1 MDQNLRVITPSDEES
16 EILEALKNTDN
27 YSGYLGVYL
36 DKRGKSKRYRAQV
49 WRGGKM
55 VSLGTFA
62 TAEEAALCIAQ
73 SPEGRATA
81 ARGVRRAAARG
92 VAAREEA
99 PPLTSEEASPLTSEE
114 ARQQA
119 EIEGLT
125 LVRNNNMSGY
135 YGVSLT
141 YPNTTKPYQARVMR
155 SGKRV
160 SLGFF
165 ATPEEAA
172 LIVARTPEGK
182 RAAEKQMNGPNTSI
196 HLAEATTR
204 TDQPVATKRP
214 RTVVITNPV
223 ELSDAR
229 FRELVA
235 GGMEVARATAPEDDA
250 MLRILA
256 ARAAASA
263 GAETVSRVTPASE
276 ALRRGDIPYVDMY
289 RTDLA
294 KRVAAKALK
303 KNLAERVAAEVRA
316 EASRAEASRA
326 EASRAEASRAEASRA
341 EVANLLANMNNM
353 NNMSDMGNTIY
364 YSNGGKKRTN
374 RKIQKTK
381 SNKYK
386 KHTKKHTKKHNKN
399 RKLKKN

>member
-81 ARGVRRAAARG
+81 ARGVRRAPGARG
-92 VAAREEA
+92 RRVEVGAREEA
-99 PPLTSEEASPLTSEE
+99 PPLTSEE

-135 YGVSLT
+135 LGVYRRGDARRS
-141 YPNTTKPYQARVMR
+141 KPYQAEVTR
-155 SGKRV
+155 SGKTV
-160 SLGFF
+160 SLGHF

-172 LIVARTPEGK
+172 LILARTREGK

>member
-81 ARGVRRAAARG
+81 ARGVRRAPGARG
-92 VAAREEA
+92 RRVEVGAREEA

-125 LVRNNNMSGY
+125 LVRNNNTSGY
-135 YGVSLT
+135 LGVYRRGDARRS
-141 YPNTTKPYQARVMR
+141 KPYQAEVTR
-155 SGKRV
+155 SGKTV
-160 SLGFF
+160 SLGHF

-172 LIVARTPEGK
+172 LILARTREGK

-223 ELSDAR
+223 EVSDAR

-235 GGMEVARATAPEDDA
+235 RGARVARATAPEDDA

-276 ALRRGDIPYVDMY
+276 ALRRGDIPYVDIY

-294 KRVAAKALK
+294 KRVAAAKA
-303 KNLAERVAAEVRA
+303 RAAA
-316 EASRAEASRA
+316 DQAA
-326 EASRAEASRAEASRA
+326 
-341 EVANLLANMNNM
+341 ANVLANMNNM

-364 YSNGGKKRTN
+364 YSNGGKK
-374 RKIQKTK
+374 K
-381 SNKYK
+381 NK
-386 KHTKKHTKKHNKN
+386 
-399 RKLKKN
+399 